1 MRIVLMHDVIHTG
14 KRGEVVDVKRGYARN
29 YLLPKGLALEATP
42 GNLKVF
48 EQQRRKIEARH
59 AQERDAAAGIA
70 AALAGV
76 RVEIAKRATETGA
89 LYGSVTASEVAE
101 ALEAK
106 GVQIE
111 PRQVDLE
118 GGIKAVGDHE
128 VRIDLHSEVVAEVVV
143 TVVAQE

>member
-48 EQQRRKIEARH
+48 DQQRKKIEVRH
-59 AQERDAAAGIA
+59 AQEREAATEVAT
-70 AALAGV
+70 ALAGI
-76 RVEIAKRATETGA
+76 RLDIAKRATEAGA
-89 LYGSVTASEVAE
+89 LYGSVTAAEVAE
-101 ALEAK
+101 ALVAK
-106 GVQIE
+106 GFEID
-111 PRQVDLE
+111 PRQLDLE
-118 GGIKAVGDHE
+118 GGIKAIGDHG

-143 TVVAQE
+143 TVVPEE